1 MYTTVDGFILYK
13 GVICMIIIVQKRD
26 KEENDRG
33 TISMYYVIKLA
44 LI

>member
-13 GVICMIIIVQKRD
+13 DVICMIVIAQKME

-33 TISMYYVIKLA
+33 TVSMYYVIKLA